1 MDLSTIFSVADFK
14 SYTRNSDRQMES
26 IHAVETLIQFRR
38 YPYFPKD
45 IFHQRLL
52 LDNSRFKAR
61 LKQFLTRATYCQRLR
76 VSFMGCKLCPTII
89 TFLRLTFYVLRYTY
103 EISSVWQR
111 WVVLRLVLYVLR
123 QLGVKS
129 VNLKLATLTVPLLN
143 PTPYEQH
150 KTNSTSTDIH
160 RYLTRNKIDA
170 EEYRI
175 SRV

>member
-1 MDLSTIFSVADFK
+1 
-14 SYTRNSDRQMES
+14 
-26 IHAVETLIQFRR
+26 
-38 YPYFPKD
+38 
-45 IFHQRLL
+45 
-52 LDNSRFKAR
+52 
-61 LKQFLTRATYCQRLR
+61 
-76 VSFMGCKLCPTII
+76 MGCKLCPTII

-103 EISSVWQR
+103 EISPVWQR
-111 WVVLRLVLYVLR
+111 WVVLRLVLYVLQ

-160 RYLTRNKIDA
+160 RYLTGNKINA

>member
-1 MDLSTIFSVADFK
+1 M
-14 SYTRNSDRQMES
+14 
-26 IHAVETLIQFRR
+26 
-38 YPYFPKD
+38 
-45 IFHQRLL
+45 
-52 LDNSRFKAR
+52 
-61 LKQFLTRATYCQRLR
+61 
-76 VSFMGCKLCPTII
+76 
-89 TFLRLTFYVLRYTY
+89 
-103 EISSVWQR
+103 
-111 WVVLRLVLYVLR
+111 VVLRLVLYVLR

-150 KTNSTSTDIH
+150 KTNPTSTDIH